1 MWTLALLVTL
11 LLLTACAG
19 PGKPRPAAG
28 VVAVSVR
35 DGVSLVEGGTPVLF
49 YRSRPE
55 PGREAW
61 RTHYVHPLHS
71 VAGAVITE
79 DGPQDHL
86 HQRGVYWAWRRILVD
101 GVRIADGW
109 VGDNLV
115 LEVDTPVIHA
125 WPDGSAQVDTRV
137 VWHVPVNGSPTP
149 IIEELSTIRA
159 YPAAGGHRRIDFDIR
174 LRGLRTGVQLAGTD
188 DDKGY
193 GGFSLRF
200 GHADQLDFASAGSS
214 LQPAI
219 GAVQTGDDVTLAWRA
234 PAAAWPAAVRVAC
247 SVNGEPWRRWVLR
260 RELSMQNCAFP
271 GRQPFDVPQQA
282 PLEIR
287 ASLVL

>member
-1 MWTLALLVTL
+1 M
-11 LLLTACAG
+11 
-19 PGKPRPAAG
+19 
-28 VVAVSVR
+28 AVSVR

-174 LRGLRTGVQLAGTD
+174 LRGCVPVCNWLAPMTTRATAASRCDSATPTSWTSRAREVRSNRPSARCKPGTMSRSR
-188 DDKGY
+188 
-193 GGFSLRF
+193 GGLPLPR
-200 GHADQLDFASAGSS
+200 GPRRCAS
-214 LQPAI
+214 
-219 GAVQTGDDVTLAWRA
+219 RA
-234 PAAAWPAAVRVAC
+234 A
-247 SVNGEPWRRWVLR
+247 
-260 RELSMQNCAFP
+260 
-271 GRQPFDVPQQA
+271 
-282 PLEIR
+282 
-287 ASLVL
+287 